1 MPGSH
6 SSLGKQLVAEM
17 VVVLCDV
24 TVGIVLINVI
34 EKPLSNIC
42 MIQSKLTYGTCVAD
56 LSVNTMETTFIF
68 RNNVGLS
75 CHVYRLPY
83 ARLDYFF
90 VYFIALVWP
99 KEDA

>member
-1 MPGSH
+1 
-6 SSLGKQLVAEM
+6 
-17 VVVLCDV
+17 
-24 TVGIVLINVI
+24 
-34 EKPLSNIC
+34 
-42 MIQSKLTYGTCVAD
+42 MIQSKLTYAMCVAD
-56 LSVNTMETTFIF
+56 VGLSAVRTTFF

-75 CHVYRLPY
+75 HHMYRLPY